1 MDVSSQRDVLLDAI
15 QQQYKDSV
23 TATEVN
29 RRLADEQISYANE
42 KRGTYYSGLPTW
54 ERAQNAT
61 AYAEKMNGLNK
72 NLLTAQESVWR
83 NIQDVMDKVNAYNEA
98 AKKNNSGTTGT
109 TGRGYSTNLGD
120 YYSSEKGYQFV
131 DKDGNPITAAAWAK
145 LCGYDTWAVVDQ
157 MAANGD
163 KGAQAANRTR
173 NKPQDQWTDEEKAAR
188 ARLGV

>member
-1 MDVSSQRDVLLDAI
+1 MDISSQRDVLLDAI

-23 TATEVN
+23 TATEAN

-54 ERAQNAT
+54 ERAQNAAT
-61 AYAEKMNGLNK
+61 YSEKMNDLNK

-98 AKKNNSGTTGT
+98 AKKNNSGST

-131 DKDGNPITAAAWAK
+131 DKDGNPINASAWSI
-145 LCGYDTWAVVDQ
+145 LGGYDVWDVISQ

-163 KGAQAANRTR
+163 ANAKLAEGTK
-173 NKPQDQWTDEEKAAR
+173 NKPKDQWTDEEKSAR